1 MWSRKKLVSDYVPPL
16 CTYWDEKTRVVTP
29 RGHGSQS
36 VSYEL
41 VHSVKVSKQQLDPR
55 THTLEKQLEAGVV
68 IQPGAVSTMLD
79 ITDPAD
85 LDELGNRFGQNV
97 IDYVGKE
104 ENLKNIVK
112 QNTDENAS

>member
-1 MWSRKKLVSDYVPPL
+1 MWCRKKLVSDYVPPL
-16 CTYWDEKTRVVTP
+16 STYWEEKTRVVTP
-29 RGHGSQS
+29 RGNGSQS

-41 VHSVKVSKQQLDPR
+41 VHSEKVSKQQLDPR
-55 THTLEKQLEAGVV
+55 THTLQKQLEAGVV
-68 IQPGAVSTMLD
+68 IQPGAVSTMMD

-85 LDELGNRFGQNV
+85 LDEFGNQFGQNV
-97 IDYVGKE
+97 IEYVGNE